1 MSQVLKI
8 GVITGTHTER
18 VQPGD
23 LITAEFMNKI
33 LARLD
38 AIEDRLANIEESLGN
53 IQPPQPTFTMPTT
66 FFPTLTFH
74 PTFTLPSTIIPT
86 FTTFFPTLT
95 QTFFPTFLTPT
106 LMPTGGFNTFVA
118 TLVNPTQGMNPTLGM
133 NTLGMNTLGM
143 NTLGM
148 GGIATMG
155 MGPSLGGN
163 IQPSASILPA
173 GSAIFHPETDAGAL
187 PGIGANERTAMSDA
201 GIRTVQ
207 DVSNADPKA
216 LAGAL
221 KTNVDNANV
230 LIGIAKNVMGGL

>member
-23 LITAEFMNKI
+23 LITAEFMNTI

-74 PTFTLPSTIIPT
+74 PTFTLPSTLVPT

-118 TLVNPTQGMNPTLGM
+118 TLVQPTLGM

-143 NTLGM
+143 NSLEM
-148 GGIATMG
+148 GGMATMG

-163 IQPSASILPA
+163 VQPSASILPA
-173 GSAIFHPETDAGAL
+173 GSAIFHPDTDAGAL

-201 GIRTVQ
+201 GIRTVK
-207 DVSNADPKA
+207 DVSDADPKA

-221 KTNVDNANV
+221 RTSVDNANV
-230 LIGIAKNVMGGL
+230 LIGIAKNVMGVH

>member
-8 GVITGTHTER
+8 GVLTGTHTER

-23 LITAEFMNKI
+23 LITAEFMNTI

-38 AIEDRLANIEESLGN
+38 EIEDRLTKVEEGLSG
-53 IQPPQPTFTMPTT
+53 IKPPQPTFTMPTT
-66 FFPTLTFH
+66 FFPTLTFT
-74 PTFTLPSTIIPT
+74 PTFTLPTTLFPT
-86 FTTFFPTLT
+86 LSTFFPTLT

-118 TLVNPTQGMNPTLGM
+118 TLLNPTIGMNPTLGM

-148 GGIATMG
+148 GGMPTMG

-163 IQPSASILPA
+163 VQPSASILPA
-173 GSAIFHPETDAGAL
+173 GSVIFHPDTDAGAL
-187 PGIGANERTAMSDA
+187 PGVGANERTAMSEA

-207 DVSNADPKA
+207 DVSKADPKA

-221 KTNVDNANV
+221 KVNIDQANV
-230 LIGIAKNVMGGL
+230 LIGIAKNVMGGH